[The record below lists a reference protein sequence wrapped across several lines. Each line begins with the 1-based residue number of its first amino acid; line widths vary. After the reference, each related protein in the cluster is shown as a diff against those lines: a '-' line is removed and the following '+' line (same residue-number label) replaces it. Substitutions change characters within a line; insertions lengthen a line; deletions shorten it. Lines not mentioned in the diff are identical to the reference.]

1 MELKYIVTNGIY
13 KNINDILIHEF
24 KMSNRLI
31 LKLIHKK
38 LIYLNGNYSDTR
50 NSVSLGDTISINM
63 DFDEDN
69 SNIIATKMDLNI
81 LYEDEWF
88 MVLDKPAK
96 IAIHPSILHYDT
108 SLSNGIKYY
117 FDSIGLHKKIRPVN
131 RLDSNTS
138 GVTIFAKCEYIQEQF
153 SRQMKEHIFKK
164 EYLCLAEGVFNKKK
178 GSINLPIARKAGS
191 IIERCI
197 DKNGQTSITHYEVL
211 KEFNNQFG
219 SYSLVKCILE
229 TGRTHQIRVHLSAIG
244 HPLIC
249 DTLYG
254 TQNESTSSKSA
265 HLFIDRQALHS
276 HKITLIHPV
285 TKKEMTFS
293 SDLPSDMCLLL
304 AYTF

>member
-38 LIYLNGNYSDTR
+38 LIYLNGNYYDTR
-50 NSVSLGDTISINM
+50 NSVSLGDTITINM

-164 EYLCLAEGVFNKKK
+164 V
-178 GSINLPIARKAGS
+178 
-191 IIERCI
+191 
-197 DKNGQTSITHYEVL
+197 
-211 KEFNNQFG
+211 
-219 SYSLVKCILE
+219 
-229 TGRTHQIRVHLSAIG
+229 
-244 HPLIC
+244 
-249 DTLYG
+249 
-254 TQNESTSSKSA
+254 
-265 HLFIDRQALHS
+265 
-276 HKITLIHPV
+276 
-285 TKKEMTFS
+285 
-293 SDLPSDMCLLL
+293 
-304 AYTF
+304 